1 MIVIKFQ
8 LKRWY
13 NVSISSLFSQNPTK
27 SLGRRVILTIKRQI
41 MILVGMQRNIG
52 SHLVSFSLFLSFLF
66 SIISDRFSNSLSFIY
81 VMPGN
86 IVEAE
91 LLSTLSGTARNS
103 ALIVALSSSSK
114 VKEVELSI
122 LSVDIRL
129 IMDFLFFKDA
139 TF

>member
-1 MIVIKFQ
+1 MIVIKIQ
-8 LKRWY
+8 LKKWY
-13 NVSISSLFSQNPTK
+13 NVSMSSLFSQNPTK
-27 SLGRRVILTIKRQI
+27 SLGRRVILTIKRWI

-52 SHLVSFSLFLSFLF
+52 SHLVSSQFLSFLF